1 MEAIRDIKLEFLEAE
16 INELVDKFSFSE
28 IVALV
33 SNFSLAEIVV
43 LLDDF
48 SFMLQ
53 GAIADCS
60 IHSFSLML

>member
-1 MEAIRDIKLEFLEAE
+1 M
-16 INELVDKFSFSE
+16 DKFSFSE

-53 GAIADCS
+53 GAIAV
-60 IHSFSLML
+60 FL